1 MIRLLDF
8 IRLLIGLYMWV
19 IIAAVVLSWLIAF
32 NVVNPYNPFVRSLWQ
47 ALTAM
52 TEPLLRPIR
61 RLLPDLGGIDI
72 SPMILWLACLA
83 VQFVVIGN
91 LQDWLQRVP

>member
-1 MIRLLDF
+1 MIRLLEF

-19 IIAAVVLSWLIAF
+19 IIAAVVLSWLIAL

-47 ALTAM
+47 ALSAL

-61 RLLPDLGGIDI
+61 RMLPDLGGIDI
-72 SPMILWLACLA
+72 SPMILWLGCLA
-83 VQFVVIGN
+83 VQYVVIGN
-91 LQDWLQRVP
+91 LIDWLR

>member
-1 MIRLLDF
+1 MVRLLGF
-8 IRLLIGLYMWV
+8 ISLLIGLYMWV

-32 NVVNPYNPFVRSLWQ
+32 HVVNPYNPFVRSLWQ
-47 ALTAM
+47 ALTAL

-72 SPMILWLACLA
+72 SPMILWLICLG
-83 VQFVVIGN
+83 VQIVVIGN
-91 LQDWLQRVP
+91 LQDWLR